1 MLVLAIDTASPAPA
15 VALADGASVFE
26 ERLPSDRSASEDLL
40 PAIERLLAKSG
51 RTLASCERIAVCS
64 GPGSFTGLRVGLATA
79 WGLARALQRPVE
91 SVSTLEAM
99 AEAARELEG
108 SRKREAGSRNEVHPP
123 EVLVALDAGRGEVSA
138 AIYALSPGRA
148 REVGPIRRLA
158 LEEVASFSG
167 DHVRVALPTTLVPG
181 ALAPAGSPASA
192 LALAVSRAPGPEAS
206 ALSPIYS
213 RLSAAEEKHGA
224 APA

>member
-15 VALADGASVFE
+15 VALADGASAFE

-40 PAIERLLAKSG
+40 PAIERVLAKSG

-79 WGLARALQRPVE
+79 WGLARALPCAVE

-99 AEAARELEG
+99 AEAARPVTSG
-108 SRKREAGSRNEVHPP
+108 
-123 EVLVALDAGRGEVSA
+123 EVLVVLDAGRGEVSA
-138 AIYALSPGRA
+138 AAYAMPPGRA
-148 REVGPIRRLA
+148 HPVLPLRRLP
-158 LEEVASFSG
+158 LGEIASLAG
-167 DHVRVALPTTLVPG
+167 DRLLVALPATLVPG
-181 ALAPAGSPASA
+181 AAAPAVPPARA
-192 LALAVSRAPGPEAS
+192 LALAVSRAPGPEAEVL
-206 ALSPIYS
+206 APIYS
-213 RLSAAEEKHGA
+213 RQSAAEEKHGA